1 MSAAPVRWR
10 VLGGALCASLV
21 AAGCSIGPAPRPLAR
36 AYDFGPPPA
45 AAAPTPALREPIR
58 VDDVAAL
65 PWLDTN
71 AMLYRLAYRDTAQP
85 RAYAD
90 SRWVAPPAALLSGRL
105 RARMAAADPAG
116 VLGPGDAAS
125 APLTLRVELQ
135 ELSQVFETPAKSAVL
150 LELRATLLRDHRLS
164 AQRSFVVRV
173 PAATPDAAGGAAAA
187 AVASDRAIAEIIGW
201 TAANLRP

>member
-1 MSAAPVRWR
+1 MSAALGRRW
-10 VLGGALCASLV
+10 VLGGVLCASLV
-21 AAGCSIGPAPRPLAR
+21 AGGCSIGPAPRPLAS

-45 AAAPTPALREPIR
+45 ATAAAPALREPIR

-65 PWLDTN
+65 PWLDTS
-71 AMLYRLAYRDTAQP
+71 AMLYRLAYRDAAQP

-105 RARMAAADPAG
+105 RARLAAADPAG
-116 VLGPGDAAS
+116 VLGPGDPAH

-135 ELSQVFETPAKSAVL
+135 ELSQVFETPEQSVAL

-164 AQRSFVVRV
+164 AQGTFVVRV
-173 PAATPDAAGGAAAA
+173 PAATPDAAGGAAAV

-201 TAANLRP
+201 TGAHLRP